1 MYLDYYQ
8 LRAKPFQIT
17 VDPKFLWL
25 GDKHKEALATLR
37 YGIVENR
44 GFLLLTGEVGTGK
57 TLLINRLCSL
67 LDIDTVVATLPD
79 PDLNSMDFY
88 NLLAEGLQMK
98 RTFDSK
104 GAFLIH
110 LRDFL
115 HQRHADQKQV
125 LLIIDESQ
133 RLNHKLMED
142 IRVLSNIELHDR
154 KLINI
159 FFVGQPEFNSI
170 LMTPPNRALSQRI
183 TVRYNIEPLNQE
195 ETGQYVGHRLNVA
208 GRDKPVFK
216 KAALSEI
223 FHFSG
228 GIPRLIN
235 IICDHAMLTGY
246 SRNLKRIDESVI
258 KECAEELRIP
268 MQMSIPIAATIMPP
282 KTAEATMASSPV
294 GKNREKGGAPGRG
307 PSNSAGPVPQ
317 ADSQPQFSMAWKWA
331 YALIVLGLAGAVL
344 YGVTQFSGGGTN
356 RYTATDLT
364 PQHHNTMPERENA
377 PLTDRLDEPATDM
390 AGQVKPAQLRDSNRA
405 ASKTKLPEPKEP
417 TPATAASALSQSPS
431 NTAVV
436 SEIAVGS
443 AADGETPD
451 PGKTIKA
458 PAVENPPEAG
468 KKVLAADQPKVAIP
482 PEAEERDGPTL
493 IGKTTES
500 GSFVQEVVPDKP
512 ELALEATE
520 SLIEAIPLLDE
531 KITIDFEI
539 NSNEIVAK
547 HYRLLDK
554 VAAYLSQ
561 HPQKVVHLRG
571 YTDTSGS
578 PGYNMSVSRFRASA
592 VKSYLIGKG
601 ANPGQLDVI
610 AMGDQNPIASNEIFE
625 GRVQNRRVE
634 IEFAD
639 QSQKAE

>member
-17 VDPKFLWL
+17 ADPKFLWL

-37 YGIVENR
+37 YGIVDNR

-57 TLLINRLCSL
+57 TMLINRLCSL

-88 NLLAEGLQMK
+88 NLLADGLQMK

-115 HQRHADQKQV
+115 HQSHADQKQV

-142 IRVLSNIELHDR
+142 IRVLSNIELQDR

-159 FFVGQPEFNSI
+159 FFVGQQEFNSI
-170 LMTPPNRALSQRI
+170 LMAPSNRALSQRI
-183 TVRYNIEPLNQE
+183 TVRYHIEPLNQE
-195 ETGQYVGHRLNVA
+195 ETGQYVDHRLKVA

-246 SRNLKRIDESVI
+246 SRNLKRIDASVI

-282 KTAEATMASSPV
+282 KTAETAMASSPV
-294 GKNREKGGAPGRG
+294 RKNREKGELPGSG
-307 PSNSAGPVPQ
+307 PSKSAGPVPQ
-317 ADSQPQFSMAWKWA
+317 ADGDPEFSMAWKWV

-364 PQHHNTMPERENA
+364 PQRYNPEPETENA

-390 AGQVKPAQLRDSNRA
+390 AGQVKPAQLKNPDRS
-405 ASKTKLPEPKEP
+405 ASKTKLPIPKAP

-431 NTAVV
+431 GTAAV
-436 SEIAVGS
+436 SDISVGS
-443 AADGETPD
+443 TANKETSD
-451 PGKTIKA
+451 PGKAGKA
-458 PAVENPPEAG
+458 PAAETPPEA
-468 KKVLAADQPKVAIP
+468 VDQPKMAMP
-482 PEAEERDGPTL
+482 TPAEEKVGPAH
-493 IGKTTES
+493 IGKMTES
-500 GSFVQEVVPDKP
+500 RSFVQAVIPGKPGLTLETTVP
-512 ELALEATE
+512 
-520 SLIEAIPLLDE
+520 SIEAIPLLDE
-531 KITIDFEI
+531 KITIGFEI
-539 NSNEIVAK
+539 NSNEIEAK
-547 HYRLLDK
+547 HYELLDR
-554 VAAYLSQ
+554 VAAYLLE
-561 HPQKVVHLRG
+561 HPQKVVRLRG
-571 YTDTSGS
+571 YTDASGS

-601 ANPGQLDVI
+601 ARPGQLDVI
-610 AMGDQNPIASNEIFE
+610 AMGDQNPIASNDRIG

-639 QSQKAE
+639 KNQEAE